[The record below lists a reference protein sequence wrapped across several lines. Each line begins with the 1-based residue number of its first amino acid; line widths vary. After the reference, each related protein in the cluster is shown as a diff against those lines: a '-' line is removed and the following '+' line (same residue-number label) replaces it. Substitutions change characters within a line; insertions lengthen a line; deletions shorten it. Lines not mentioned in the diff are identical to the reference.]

1 MPAGAKASAS
11 ASICDTAG
19 PDTKALAQ
27 KAHTYLPILCEP
39 EDSTRYSVSNTFT
52 LSYWTQTRLALK
64 DDL

>member
-19 PDTKALAQ
+19 LDTKALAR

-52 LSYWTQTRLALK
+52 LSY
-64 DDL
+64 